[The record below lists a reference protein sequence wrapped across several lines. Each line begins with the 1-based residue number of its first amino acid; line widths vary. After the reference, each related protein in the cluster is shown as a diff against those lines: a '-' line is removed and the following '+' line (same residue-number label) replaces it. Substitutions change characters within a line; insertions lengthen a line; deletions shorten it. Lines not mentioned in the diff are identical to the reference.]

1 MPEKTPLND
10 SNDSYD
16 GSDEPVSRAL
26 FVYGRSGVGKTALI
40 TACAQDYNFR
50 VIEVH
55 AGQERKG
62 QILKETLTEAT
73 QSERLKNKTTKS
85 DIQNFFK
92 LKKPEKRKVSED
104 TSEMDSL
111 ILFSGVDLLFSQL
124 DEGFWAA
131 LKNFTKITKIPI
143 VFTGVT
149 IDANKG
155 LNPEK
160 EATDFNKSFISD
172 MQEVVKCTEIHL
184 ARTHQ
189 EDLVSMIRMIALNQG
204 ILRKIK

>member
-1 MPEKTPLND
+1 M
-10 SNDSYD
+10 
-16 GSDEPVSRAL
+16 
-26 FVYGRSGVGKTALI
+26 GKTALI
-40 TACAQDYNFR
+40 AACAQDYNFR

-92 LKKPEKRKVSED
+92 LKKTEKRKISED
-104 TSEMDSL
+104 NSEMDSL
-111 ILFSGVDLLFSQL
+111 ILFSGVDLLFSNL

-131 LKNFTKITKIPI
+131 LKNFTKITKVPI
-143 VFTGVT
+143 IFTGLT

-160 EATDFNKSFISD
+160 EEADFNKSFISD
-172 MQEVVKCTEIHL
+172 IQEVVKCHEIHL
-184 ARTHQ
+184 ARTHE
-189 EDLVSMIRMIALNQG
+189 EDVVSMVRMIALNQG
-204 ILRKIK
+204 IYSFICFDFIP